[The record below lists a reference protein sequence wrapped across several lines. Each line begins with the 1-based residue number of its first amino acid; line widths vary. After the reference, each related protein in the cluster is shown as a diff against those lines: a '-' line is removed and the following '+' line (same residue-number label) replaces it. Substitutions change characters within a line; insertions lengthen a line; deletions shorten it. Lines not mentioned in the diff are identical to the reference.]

1 MDCNLPGSSIHG
13 IFQARVL
20 EWSAIAFSDIPNRM
34 DKIQNTDTTK
44 CWQGSGT
51 TGTLTH
57 CWRGYKIVQPLW
69 AQTVP
74 YPLRLCLFVP
84 CQGYLSSASLFL
96 PHLLEAKWYW
106 LLAVNSSG
114 GIKHPV
120 LEGTRASVRW
130 GSIYYPMSG
139 QNGFWIW
146 KDAQHHSSSEK
157 CKLRPQMRYLL
168 TPARMAIIKKRPQIT
183 YVSEDVEKR
192 EPLHTVG
199 ENISWCCQCGGS
211 SEN

>member
-1 MDCNLPGSSIHG
+1 MFNSVRPHRRQPTRLLRPWDSPGKNTGVGCHFLLQCLKVKSKSEVAQLCLTLSDPMDCNLPGSSIHG

-96 PHLLEAKWYW
+96 PHLLEAK
-106 LLAVNSSG
+106 
-114 GIKHPV
+114 
-120 LEGTRASVRW
+120 
-130 GSIYYPMSG
+130 
-139 QNGFWIW
+139 
-146 KDAQHHSSSEK
+146 
-157 CKLRPQMRYLL
+157 
-168 TPARMAIIKKRPQIT
+168 
-183 YVSEDVEKR
+183 
-192 EPLHTVG
+192 
-199 ENISWCCQCGGS
+199 
-211 SEN
+211 

>member
-1 MDCNLPGSSIHG
+1 MDCSLPGSSIHG

-96 PHLLEAKWYW
+96 PVYYRLYEGRNLELLPSI
-106 LLAVNSSG
+106 NS
-114 GIKHPV
+114 
-120 LEGTRASVRW
+120 LEKAMA
-130 GSIYYPMSG
+130 P
-139 QNGFWIW
+139 
-146 KDAQHHSSSEK
+146 HSSALAWKIPWTEEPGRLQSMGS
-157 CKLRPQMRYLL
+157 LRVRH
-168 TPARMAIIKKRPQIT
+168 
-183 YVSEDVEKR
+183 D
-192 EPLHTVG
+192 
-199 ENISWCCQCGGS
+199 
-211 SEN
+211 